1 VNEVLAAALA
11 AGITLGVP
19 SGLAPGP
26 LLTLV
31 ITQTLRHG
39 AREGAWIA
47 TAPLVTDLPIIVA
60 GLFLL
65 GALQDATLLFGLIS
79 AVGGGYVLFL
89 ARETWSSG
97 PVTVNVTNEAP
108 RSLRKGIVVNLLNPH
123 VYLFWGTV
131 GVPLMLR
138 FGGGLSFAAWAFAG
152 AFFGCLVGGKVGV
165 AWLVGHSRHLLEGAG
180 YRWVMRGLAL
190 LLVLFALVLW
200 RDAARLLGVVTGG
213 G

>member
-1 VNEVLAAALA
+1 MNEVLAAALA

-39 AREGAWIA
+39 AREGVLIA
-47 TAPLVTDLPIIVA
+47 MAPLVTDLPIIVA

-65 GALQDATLLFGLIS
+65 GALQDASLLFGFIS
-79 AVGGGYVLFL
+79 LVGGGYVLYL
-89 ARETWSSG
+89 AWETWSTG
-97 PVTVNVTNEAP
+97 PISVDVSAESP
-108 RSLRKGIVVNLLNPH
+108 RSLRKGVAVNLLNPH

-138 FGGGLSFAAWAFAG
+138 FGGGLSLAAWAFAA

-165 AWLVGHSRHLLEGAG
+165 AWLVGRSRHLLEGSG
-180 YRWVMRGLAL
+180 YRWIMRGLAVVLASFGL
-190 LLVLFALVLW
+190 LLL
-200 RDAARLLGVVTGG
+200 RDALQLFGVSIP
-213 G
+213 